1 MHTRAATSAGI
12 AKRDAPR
19 DPRARVLLF
28 APVLLPAGTGRP
40 AARTHQHANPRLP
53 KPLCAPHEAATHP
66 AAPMKTF
73 IEELQDEAERARR
86 RHIHLTRVQGRVLT
100 MEEAAAV
107 CADIDKKER
116 PRC

>member
-1 MHTRAATSAGI
+1 
-12 AKRDAPR
+12 
-19 DPRARVLLF
+19 
-28 APVLLPAGTGRP
+28 
-40 AARTHQHANPRLP
+40 
-53 KPLCAPHEAATHP
+53 
-66 AAPMKTF
+66 MKTF